1 MWVNISIWGIGKFLL
16 ISMFVKLVSRKQ
28 CLIPH
33 FEPQETDS
41 RAEMV
46 GVFLAHV
53 CGLVSDWLGNQV
65 QKTIFW
71 SSMFHRSRLQIV
83 PLLRILDQDKWRGTL
98 CQPHGWSCGFILA
111 VSPGDAEDILNSLGG
126 DGVGGGCSQTPQV
139 SIWECVK
146 AMSTVEK
153 SVSMCDLVFLNRS
166 EQPLDC
172 GTASSLAVDSGRRE
186 HQFHLQFPFQ
196 LFLCFTLVQ
205 METCKGPQE
214 PVCNKCKWG
223 WKEARTSESH
233 SEY

>member
-1 MWVNISIWGIGKFLL
+1 
-16 ISMFVKLVSRKQ
+16 
-28 CLIPH
+28 
-33 FEPQETDS
+33 
-41 RAEMV
+41 
-46 GVFLAHV
+46 
-53 CGLVSDWLGNQV
+53 
-65 QKTIFW
+65 
-71 SSMFHRSRLQIV
+71 MFHRSRLQNV

-111 VSPGDAEDILNSLGG
+111 VSPGAAEDILNGLGG
-126 DGVGGGCSQTPQV
+126 DGEGGRCSQAPQD
-139 SIWECVK
+139 SNIWECVK
-146 AMSTVEK
+146 AMNTVEK

-172 GTASSLAVDSGRRE
+172 GAASSLAVGSGRRE

-205 METCKGPQE
+205 MGTCKGPQE
-214 PVCNKCKWG
+214 PVCNKCEWR

>member
-1 MWVNISIWGIGKFLL
+1 MISSPLLKGCQFSLCSEL

-33 FEPQETDS
+33 FEPQATDS

-65 QKTIFW
+65 QKPIFW
-71 SSMFHRSRLQIV
+71 SSMFHRSRLQNV

-98 CQPHGWSCGFILA
+98 CQPHGWFCGFILA
-111 VSPGDAEDILNSLGG
+111 ISPGAAEDILNSLGG
-126 DGVGGGCSQTPQV
+126 DGEGGRCSQAPQD
-139 SIWECVK
+139 SNIWECVK
-146 AMSTVEK
+146 AINTVEK

-172 GTASSLAVDSGRRE
+172 GTASSLAEGSGRR
-186 HQFHLQFPFQ
+186 
-196 LFLCFTLVQ
+196 
-205 METCKGPQE
+205 
-214 PVCNKCKWG
+214 
-223 WKEARTSESH
+223 
-233 SEY
+233 

>member
-1 MWVNISIWGIGKFLL
+1 
-16 ISMFVKLVSRKQ
+16 MFVKLVSRKQ
-28 CLIPH
+28 CLSPH
-33 FEPQETDS
+33 FEPQATDS

-65 QKTIFW
+65 QKPIFW
-71 SSMFHRSRLQIV
+71 SSMFHRSRLQNV
-83 PLLRILDQDKWRGTL
+83 PLLRIFDQDKWRGTL

-111 VSPGDAEDILNSLGG
+111 VSPGAAEDILNNLGG
-126 DGVGGGCSQTPQV
+126 DGAGGRCSQAPQD
-139 SIWECVK
+139 SNIWECVK
-146 AMSTVEK
+146 AMNTVEK

-172 GTASSLAVDSGRRE
+172 GEASSLAVGSGRRE

-196 LFLCFTLVQ
+196 LFQYFTLVH
-205 METCKGPQE
+205 MGTCKGPQE